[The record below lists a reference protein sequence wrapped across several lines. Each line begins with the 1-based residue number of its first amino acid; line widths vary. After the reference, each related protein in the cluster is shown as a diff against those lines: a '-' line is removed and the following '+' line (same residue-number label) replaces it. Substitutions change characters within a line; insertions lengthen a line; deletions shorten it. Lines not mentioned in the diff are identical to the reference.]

1 MKQLNITYSCAMKI
15 FKLATVF
22 SGILLCSCSRY
33 YYVANIQNVPLFRE
47 KNEVHLSGGYAI
59 GDESQS
65 IEVQSAYSLSKQVG
79 IMANY
84 MHSWGGIISD
94 KDYGKGYYIDGA
106 IGYFKPVGKYGV
118 FEIYGGFGG
127 SGQHHEYTDTYS
139 GTYQGSADL
148 SFVKFFLQPSFGFT
162 FNWLDAAVSL
172 RICNI
177 SYTDIKNF
185 AAGSNDYAEIN
196 ALQDK
201 GHPFA
206 EPAFTLRAGWKN
218 MKFQFQASYAAN
230 LNNPTLYFGEEAH
243 ISFGLYCTIANR
255 FKKIK

>member
-1 MKQLNITYSCAMKI
+1 MKI
-15 FKLATVF
+15 LKLTALF
-22 SGILLCSCSRY
+22 SGVLLCSCSHY

-47 KNEVHLSGGYAI
+47 KNEVHLSGGYAV

-65 IEVQSAYSLSKQVG
+65 IEVQSAYSLSKQIG

-84 MHSWGGIISD
+84 MHAWGGNVSE
-94 KDYGKGYYIDGA
+94 KDYGRGYYIDGA

-127 SGQHHEYTDTYS
+127 SGQHHEFTS
-139 GTYQGSADL
+139 GSYADL
-148 SFVKFFLQPSFGFT
+148 SFVNLFIQPSFGFT
-162 FNWLDAAVSL
+162 FDWFDAAVSL

-185 AAGSNDYAEIN
+185 AAGSDDYAEIN
-196 ALQDK
+196 ALKDK

-218 MKFQFQASYAAN
+218 IKLQFQASYAAN
-230 LNNPTLYFGEEAH
+230 LNSPTLYFGEEAH
-243 ISFGLYCTIANR
+243 ISFGLYFTLANR
-255 FKKIK
+255 FK